1 MLTLRGRV
9 HSEVPHD
16 SRRQEVHE
24 RGRSRAALVTCASTG
39 VCRKISA
46 ATLASV
52 HGQVCEGVAGAS
64 WCEAFVYRAIAHQR
78 ENGTIESFFC
88 IAPRRTAPAGSGCHA
103 ARGQRCYS
111 CGGGSTPTRF
121 DRTVPWATGPGTSR
135 LVY

>member
-9 HSEVPHD
+9 HAGVPRD
-16 SRRQEVHE
+16 SHRHEADE

-52 HGQVCEGVAGAS
+52 HGQVCEGVAGAR

-88 IAPRRTAPAGSGCHA
+88 NAPRRSAGAGS
-103 ARGQRCYS
+103 
-111 CGGGSTPTRF
+111 
-121 DRTVPWATGPGTSR
+121 V
-135 LVY
+135 